1 MQNLNEFTNELLEKL
16 TVQIREREELLLI
29 NDILL
34 IYKGEYSTYE
44 RYCDMI
50 EYENKNALTFKP
62 SKDLENF
69 VLRPRRYLLSRKNFD
84 FIRAVAQEDKTNAK
98 NL

>member
-16 TVQIREREELLLI
+16 TSQIKEREELLLI

-34 IYKGEYSTYE
+34 IYKGEYYTYE

-50 EYENKNALTFKP
+50 EYENKNAMTFKP
-62 SKDLENF
+62 SKDLQNF
-69 VLRPRRYLLSRKNFD
+69 ILRPRRFLLSRKNFD
-84 FIRAVAQEDKTNAK
+84 FIRAVAQEEK
-98 NL
+98 ND